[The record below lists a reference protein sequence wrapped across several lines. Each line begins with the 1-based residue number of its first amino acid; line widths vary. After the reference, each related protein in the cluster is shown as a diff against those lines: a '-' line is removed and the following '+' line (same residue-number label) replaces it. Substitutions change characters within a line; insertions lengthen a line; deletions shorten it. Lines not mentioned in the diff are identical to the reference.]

1 MKFKAFCL
9 FLSLFSASLVFAQES
24 APKNWF
30 NLDLT
35 KDGYPGVGTEKTY
48 KELLKSKTG
57 KPVVVAVIDSG
68 VDYMHEDLKD
78 IMWVNPGEIA
88 GNGIDDDKNGYVDDI
103 HGWNFLGNKN
113 GENIANENLEVTRL
127 YVRYKKKYE
136 GKDPAKLSKKERTE
150 YDTYI
155 EYGKVIEKKREELAP
170 NAELYTAIHA
180 AFTKFEKEMGKP
192 RKDVTLKDVEN
203 FKSTDAV
210 SMRVAA
216 AIKESIQGG
225 ESFADVMDQVQE
237 AYDYFTG
244 QLNYNYNPDY
254 DSRHIIGDD
263 PQNVN
268 DRSYGNSDVRG
279 PDASHGTHVSGII
292 AAVRGNGIGIDGIA
306 SNVRIMAVRAVPN
319 GDERDKDVANAI
331 RYAVD
336 NGATV
341 INMSFGKGASP
352 EKSAVDAAVRYAM
365 EKDVVLVHGAGNDG
379 KQINFADNFPNDRFA
394 KSGLFGKKYA
404 ENWIEVGAH
413 GPTKDEHL
421 AADFSNYSREEVDV
435 FAPGVEIYS
444 TVPDNGYKNQQ
455 GTSMA
460 APMVT
465 GVAALLRSYYP
476 DLTAK
481 QVKDLIMESSTP
493 WNQKVIKPG
502 TEEEMVTMSQ
512 LSVTGGL
519 LNAFGAVKMAEQTK
533 GQKKASKS
541 GSASTGGGNAGKK
554 AARPKA

>member
-9 FLSLFSASLVFAQES
+9 FLSLFSASLLFAQDS

-35 KDGYPGVGTEKTY
+35 QDGYPGLSTEKTY
-48 KELLKSKTG
+48 KELLKGKTG
-57 KPVVVAVIDSG
+57 KTVVVAVIDSG

-78 IMWVNPGEIA
+78 IMWVNPGEIP
-88 GNGIDDDKNGYVDDI
+88 GNGVDDDKNGFVDDI

-113 GENIANENLEVTRL
+113 GQNIADENLEVTRL

-150 YDTYI
+150 YDTYV
-155 EYGKVIEKKREELAP
+155 EYEKVIAKKREELAP
-170 NAELYTAIHA
+170 NAELYTAIHT
-180 AFTKFEKEMGKP
+180 AFTKFEKELGIP
-192 RKDVTLKDVEN
+192 RKAVTLKDVEN
-203 FKSTDAV
+203 FNSSDAMM
-210 SMRVAA
+210 MRVAGA
-216 AIKESIQGG
+216 VKESIQGG

-237 AYDYFTG
+237 GYDYFNG
-244 QLNYNYNPDY
+244 QLKYNYNPDF
-254 DSRHIIGDD
+254 DARSIIGDD
-263 PQNVN
+263 PLNVN
-268 DRSYGNSDVRG
+268 DRNYGNADVRG

-292 AAVRGNGIGIDGIA
+292 GAIRGNRIGMDGVA
-306 SNVRIMAVRAVPN
+306 DNVRIMAVRAVPN

-352 EKSAVDAAVRYAM
+352 EKSAVDAAVKYAM
-365 EKDVVLVHGAGNDG
+365 ERDVVLVHGAGNDG
-379 KQINFADNFPNDRFA
+379 SKITLTDNFPNDRFA

-404 ENWIEVGAH
+404 ENWIEVGAN

-421 AADFSNYSREEVDV
+421 TADFSNYSPELVDI

-460 APMVT
+460 APMVA
-465 GVAALLRSYYP
+465 GAAALLRSYYP

-481 QVKDLIMESSTP
+481 QVKDIIMESATP
-493 WNQKVIKPG
+493 WTQKVIKPG
-502 TEEEMVTMSQ
+502 TEDETVSMSQ

-519 LNAFGAVKMAEQTK
+519 LNAYEAVKLAAQTK
-533 GQKKASKS
+533 GKKKASKS
-541 GSASTGGGNAGKK
+541 GSAGTGGKSGKK
-554 AARPKA
+554 VVGPKA

>member
-9 FLSLFSASLVFAQES
+9 FFSLFSASMVFAQDS

-35 KDGYPGVGTEKTY
+35 QDGYPGLSTEKTY
-48 KELLKSKTG
+48 KELLKGKTG
-57 KPVVVAVIDSG
+57 KTVVVAVIDSG

-88 GNGIDDDKNGYVDDI
+88 GNGVDDDKNGYVDDI

-113 GENIANENLEVTRL
+113 GENIAHENLEVTRL

-136 GKDPAKLSKKERTE
+136 GKDPAKLSKAERIE
-150 YDTYI
+150 YDTYV
-155 EYGKVIEKKREELAP
+155 EYGKVIEKKLKELAP
-170 NAELYTAIHA
+170 NAQLYEMMND
-180 AFTKFEKEMGKP
+180 AFSKFEKAIGKD
-192 RKDVTLKDVEN
+192 RKAVTLKDVEN
-203 FKSTDAV
+203 FKSSDPMM
-210 SMRVAA
+210 MRVAGA
-216 AIKESIQGG
+216 VKESIQGG
-225 ESFADVMDQVQE
+225 ESFADLMDQIE
-237 AYDYFTG
+237 EGYDYFYN
-244 QLNYNYNPDY
+244 QVNYNYNTEY
-254 DSRHIIGDD
+254 DARHIIGDD

-268 DRSYGNSDVRG
+268 DRNYGNSDVKG
-279 PDASHGTHVSGII
+279 SDASHGTHVSGII
-292 AAVRGNGIGIDGIA
+292 AAIRGNGIGMDGVA
-306 SNVRIMAVRAVPN
+306 DNVRIMAVRAVPN

-365 EKDVVLVHGAGNDG
+365 ERDVLLVHGAGNDG
-379 KQINFADNFPNDRFA
+379 SQISLKDNFPNDHFA
-394 KSGLFGKKYA
+394 KSGLFGKKMA

-413 GPTKDEHL
+413 APTKDEHL
-421 AADFSNYSREEVDV
+421 AAEFSNYSPELVDV

-444 TVPDNGYKNQQ
+444 TVPNNGYKNQQ

-460 APMVT
+460 SPMVA

-481 QVKDLIMESSTP
+481 QVKDIIMESASP
-493 WNQKVIKPG
+493 WDAKVIKPG
-502 TEEEMVTMSQ
+502 TEDEKVNMSQ

-519 LNAFGAVKMAEQTK
+519 VNVYEAVKMANNTK
-533 GQKKASKS
+533 GKKKASGKT
-541 GSASTGGGNAGKK
+541 GSAGMGGKNNKK
-554 AARPKA
+554 TPAPKA

>member
-9 FLSLFSASLVFAQES
+9 FLSLFSASLLFAQDS

-30 NLDLT
+30 NLDLAQ
-35 KDGYPGVGTEKTY
+35 DGYPGLSTEKTY
-48 KELLKSKTG
+48 KELLKGKTG
-57 KPVVVAVIDSG
+57 KTVVVAVIDSG

-78 IMWVNPGEIA
+78 IMWVNPGEIP

-113 GENIANENLEVTRL
+113 GENIADENLEVTRL

-155 EYGKVIEKKREELAP
+155 EYGKVIEKKRAELAP
-170 NAELYTAIHA
+170 EAELYTNVLA
-180 AFTKFEKEMGKP
+180 AFKKFEKEMGKP
-192 RKDVTLKDVEN
+192 RKSVTLKDVEK
-203 FKSTDAV
+203 FKSSDNIL
-210 SMRVAA
+210 MNVAA
-216 AIKESIQGG
+216 VVKENMQEGI
-225 ESFADVMDQVQE
+225 SFAELMDQVQE
-237 AYDYFTG
+237 TYDYYAGRYKFH
-244 QLNYNYNPDY
+244 YNPDF
-254 DSRHIIGDD
+254 DARHIIGDD
-263 PQNVN
+263 PLNVN
-268 DRSYGNSDVRG
+268 DRNYGNADVRG
-279 PDASHGTHVSGII
+279 PDASHGTHVAGII
-292 AAVRGNGIGIDGIA
+292 GAIRGNGIGMDGIA
-306 SNVRIMAVRAVPN
+306 DNVRIMAVRAVPN

-365 EKDVVLVHGAGNDG
+365 ERDVVLVHGAGNDG
-379 KQINFADNFPNDRFA
+379 ELLNLNNNFPNDRFA

-413 GPTKDEHL
+413 GPSKDEHL
-421 AADFSNYSREEVDV
+421 TADFSNYSADLVDV
-435 FAPGVEIYS
+435 FAPGVEIYAP
-444 TVPDNGYKNQQ
+444 VPDNEYKNQQ

-460 APMVT
+460 APMVA
-465 GVAALLRSYYP
+465 GAAALLRSYYP
-476 DLTAK
+476 ELTAK
-481 QVKDLIMESSTP
+481 QVKDIIMESSTP
-493 WNQKVIKPG
+493 WTQKVIKPG
-502 TEEEMVTMSQ
+502 TDDEMVSMNQ

-519 LNAFGAVKMAEQTK
+519 LNAYEAVKMAEQTK
-533 GQKKASKS
+533 GKKKI
-541 GSASTGGGNAGKK
+541 
-554 AARPKA
+554 AAPKA

>member
-1 MKFKAFCL
+1 MKFKAFCF
-9 FLSLFSASLVFAQES
+9 FLSLFSASLIFAQDG

-35 KDGYPGVGTEKTY
+35 QDGYPGLSTEKTY
-48 KELLKSKTG
+48 KELLKGKTG
-57 KPVVVAVIDSG
+57 KTVVVAVIDSG

-78 IMWVNPGEIA
+78 IMWVNPGEIP

-113 GENIANENLEVTRL
+113 GNNIENENLEVTRL

-155 EYGKVIEKKREELAP
+155 EYEKVIQKKREELAP
-170 NAELYTAIHA
+170 NAELYTAIHD
-180 AFTKFEKEMGKP
+180 AFTKFEKELGKP

-203 FKSTDAV
+203 FTSPDA
-210 SMRVAA
+210 MMTRVAGA
-216 AIKESIQGG
+216 VKESIQAG

-237 AYDYFTG
+237 GYDYFNG
-244 QLNYNYNPDY
+244 QLKYNYNPEFDAR
-254 DSRHIIGDD
+254 SIIGDD
-263 PQNVN
+263 PLNVN
-268 DRSYGNSDVRG
+268 DRNYGNADVRG

-292 AAVRGNGIGIDGIA
+292 GAIRGNRIGMDGVA
-306 SNVRIMAVRAVPN
+306 DNVRIMAVRAVPN

-352 EKSAVDAAVRYAM
+352 EKAAVDAAVKYAM
-365 EKDVVLVHGAGNDG
+365 ERDVVLVHGAGNDG
-379 KQINFADNFPNDRFA
+379 SKISLTDNFPNDRFA

-413 GPTKDEHL
+413 GPAKDENL
-421 AADFSNYSREEVDV
+421 AADFSNFSPELVDV

-455 GTSMA
+455 GTSRPPLWWLA
-460 APMVT
+460 QRHSS
-465 GVAALLRSYYP
+465 G
-476 DLTAK
+476 
-481 QVKDLIMESSTP
+481 LIT
-493 WNQKVIKPG
+493 QI
-502 TEEEMVTMSQ
+502 
-512 LSVTGGL
+512 
-519 LNAFGAVKMAEQTK
+519 
-533 GQKKASKS
+533 
-541 GSASTGGGNAGKK
+541 
-554 AARPKA
+554 

>member
-1 MKFKAFCL
+1 MKFKAFCF
-9 FLSLFSASLVFAQES
+9 FLSLFSASLIFAQDG

-35 KDGYPGVGTEKTY
+35 QDGYPGLSTEKTY
-48 KELLKSKTG
+48 KELLKGKTG
-57 KPVVVAVIDSG
+57 KTVVVAVIDSG

-78 IMWVNPGEIA
+78 IMWVNPGEIP

-113 GENIANENLEVTRL
+113 GNNIENENLEVTRL

-155 EYGKVIEKKREELAP
+155 EYEKVIQKKREELAP
-170 NAELYTAIHA
+170 NAELYTAIHD
-180 AFTKFEKEMGKP
+180 AFTKFEKELGKP

-203 FKSTDAV
+203 FTSPDA
-210 SMRVAA
+210 MMTRVAGA
-216 AIKESIQGG
+216 VKESIQAG

-237 AYDYFTG
+237 GYDYFNG
-244 QLNYNYNPDY
+244 QLKYNYNPEFDAR
-254 DSRHIIGDD
+254 SIIGDD
-263 PQNVN
+263 PLNVN
-268 DRSYGNSDVRG
+268 DRNYGNADVRG

-292 AAVRGNGIGIDGIA
+292 GAIRGNRIGMDGVA
-306 SNVRIMAVRAVPN
+306 DNVRIMAVRAVPN

-352 EKSAVDAAVRYAM
+352 EKAAVDAAVKYAM
-365 EKDVVLVHGAGNDG
+365 ERDVVLVHGAGNDG
-379 KQINFADNFPNDRFA
+379 SKISLTDNFPNDRFA

-413 GPTKDEHL
+413 GPAKDENL
-421 AADFSNYSREEVDV
+421 AADFSNFSPELVDV

-460 APMVT
+460 APMVA
-465 GVAALLRSYYP
+465 GAAALLRSYYP

-481 QVKDLIMESSTP
+481 QVKDIIMESATP
-493 WNQKVIKPG
+493 WTQKVIKPG
-502 TEEEMVTMSQ
+502 TEEEMVSMSQ

-519 LNAFGAVKMAEQTK
+519 LNAYEAVKLAEQTK
-533 GQKKASKS
+533 GKKKASKS
-541 GSASTGGGNAGKK
+541 GSAGAAGKSGKK
-554 AARPKA
+554 AVGPKA

>member
-9 FLSLFSASLVFAQES
+9 FLSLFSASLLFAQDS

-35 KDGYPGVGTEKTY
+35 QDGYPGLSTEKTY
-48 KELLKSKTG
+48 KELLKGKTG
-57 KPVVVAVIDSG
+57 KTVVVAVIDSG

-78 IMWVNPGEIA
+78 IMWVNPGEIP
-88 GNGIDDDKNGYVDDI
+88 GNGIDDDNNGYIDDI

-113 GENIANENLEVTRL
+113 GNNIENENLEVTRL

-150 YDTYI
+150 YDTYV
-155 EYGKVIEKKREELAP
+155 EYEKVIQKKREELTP
-170 NAELYTAIHA
+170 NAELYTSIHT
-180 AFTKFEKEMGKP
+180 AFTKFEKELGIP
-192 RKDVTLKDVEN
+192 RKAVTLKDVEKFN
-203 FKSTDAV
+203 SSDAMM
-210 SMRVAA
+210 MRVAGA
-216 AIKESIQGG
+216 VKESIQGG
-225 ESFADVMDQVQE
+225 ESFAEVMDQVQE
-237 AYDYFTG
+237 GYDYFNG
-244 QLNYNYNPDY
+244 QLKYNYNPEFDA
-254 DSRHIIGDD
+254 RHIIGDD
-263 PQNVN
+263 PLNVN
-268 DRSYGNSDVRG
+268 DRNYGNADVRG

-292 AAVRGNGIGIDGIA
+292 GAIRGNRIGMDGVA
-306 SNVRIMAVRAVPN
+306 DNVRIMAVRAVPN

-365 EKDVVLVHGAGNDG
+365 ERDVVLVHGAGNDG
-379 KQINFADNFPNDRFA
+379 AKISLTDNFPNDRFA

-413 GPTKDEHL
+413 APTKDEHL
-421 AADFSNYSREEVDV
+421 AADFSNYSPELVDI

-460 APMVT
+460 APMVA
-465 GVAALLRSYYP
+465 GAAALLRSYYP

-481 QVKDLIMESSTP
+481 QVKDIMMESATP
-493 WNQKVIKPG
+493 WTQKVIKPG
-502 TEEEMVTMSQ
+502 TEDETVSMSQ

-519 LNAFGAVKMAEQTK
+519 LNAYEAVKLAEQTK
-533 GQKKASKS
+533 GKKKASKS
-541 GSASTGGGNAGKK
+541 GSAGTGGKSGKK
-554 AARPKA
+554 VAGSKA

>member
-9 FLSLFSASLVFAQES
+9 FLSLFSASFLFAQDS

-35 KDGYPGVGTEKTY
+35 KDGYPGLSTEKTY
-48 KELLKSKTG
+48 KELLKGKTG
-57 KPVVVAVIDSG
+57 KTVVVAVIDSG

-88 GNGIDDDKNGYVDDI
+88 GNGIDDDKNGFVDDI

-113 GENIANENLEVTRL
+113 GDNIENENLEVTRL

-155 EYGKVIEKKREELAP
+155 EYEKVIEKKREELAP

-180 AFTKFEKEMGKP
+180 AFTRFEKELGVP
-192 RKDVTLKDVEN
+192 RKAVTLKDIEN
-203 FKSTDAV
+203 FTSSDAML
-210 SMRVAA
+210 MRVAGA
-216 AIKESIQGG
+216 VKESIQGG

-237 AYDYFTG
+237 GYDYFNG
-244 QLNYNYNPDY
+244 QLKYNYNPEFDAR
-254 DSRHIIGDD
+254 SIIGDD
-263 PQNVN
+263 PLNVN
-268 DRSYGNSDVRG
+268 DRNYGNADVRG

-292 AAVRGNGIGIDGIA
+292 AAIRGNRIGMDGIA
-306 SNVRIMAVRAVPN
+306 DNVRIMAVRAVPN

-365 EKDVVLVHGAGNDG
+365 ERDVVLVHGAGNDG
-379 KQINFADNFPNDRFA
+379 AKISLTDNFPNDRFA

-421 AADFSNYSREEVDV
+421 AADFSNYSPELVDV

-460 APMVT
+460 APMVA
-465 GVAALLRSYYP
+465 GAAALLRSYYP

-481 QVKDLIMESSTP
+481 QVKDIIMESATP
-493 WNQKVIKPG
+493 WTQKVIKPG
-502 TEEEMVTMSQ
+502 TEEETVSMSQ

-519 LNAFGAVKMAEQTK
+519 LNAYEAVKMAEQTK
-533 GQKKASKS
+533 GKKKASKS
-541 GSASTGGGNAGKK
+541 GSAGAAGKSGK
-554 AARPKA
+554 KVAGPKA